1 MLKVKG
7 FHRPGDS
14 QVVYSDYQQGI
25 DNASAELYVNDK
37 AIILNNQASG
47 AQATQLIDNDN
58 DWRPVS
64 YGDVTMYVP
73 NSMYGTRIA
82 FDAGLYENELPFT
95 VTDGTITLGIR
106 LNESVE
112 CGWVIFDDF
121 RLEYLGTKVTDI
133 SKLDNAIYI
142 EPVEGIRGGT
152 IDLAVKLKN
161 NVTPVGFS
169 FMLTLPEGFTLTT
182 VGNSSFELSDR
193 TKKMNLTQKDWNNG
207 TYDFALIPSSNSSTI
222 SGSDGTIVTFHL
234 AVPNSVQAGQNYSIM
249 LTKNLIQTQEGN
261 LLQDRQLANVLTTFT
276 VIDYIPGDVN
286 NDGKVTPSDAIMIL
300 YHYFGVEQTG
310 FNTKAADLNGDGNIS
325 PADAISAL
333 YLYFGSSTAVRAT
346 DFTPEPQ

>member
-1 MLKVKG
+1 
-7 FHRPGDS
+7 
-14 QVVYSDYQQGI
+14 
-25 DNASAELYVNDK
+25 
-37 AIILNNQASG
+37 
-47 AQATQLIDNDN
+47 
-58 DWRPVS
+58 
-64 YGDVTMYVP
+64 
-73 NSMYGTRIA
+73 
-82 FDAGLYENELPFT
+82 
-95 VTDGTITLGIR
+95 
-106 LNESVE
+106 
-112 CGWVIFDDF
+112 
-121 RLEYLGTKVTDI
+121 
-133 SKLDNAIYI
+133 
-142 EPVEGIRGGT
+142 
-152 IDLAVKLKN
+152 
-161 NVTPVGFS
+161 
-169 FMLTLPEGFTLTT
+169 MLTLPEGFTLTT

-333 YLYFGSSTAVRAT
+333 YLYFGSSNAVRAT
-346 DFTPEPQ
+346 DFTPESQ